1 MTHLAGSQAGRSY
14 LRSEVEQE
22 LQTIFSRSKS
32 TAEAYGPDFSRLW
45 NLASHHV
52 QGGKLVRPLLLLE
65 TYDALRRSEE
75 STPRFRSSSQ
85 VLPRGGHAR
94 AEVVR
99 IAAAVE
105 ALHYAFL
112 LHDDVIDGDFFRRGR
127 LNLIGELAET
137 SQDESRPG
145 WARHWAQTGGILA
158 GNLLLSCAHQLFAR
172 AKLPAGLKVRLLDV
186 LEHTVFE
193 TTAGEFADVGLS
205 DGVISADLNTVL
217 AMTGRKTASYS
228 FELPLRAAVI
238 LADGSSALENRLST
252 AGSHLGLAYQL
263 QDDMISTFGDAS
275 VHGKDLYS
283 DLRKGKQTAIIC
295 FARMSGSWPLIE
307 SDFGNPDMS
316 IESAKYLSDCLRDCG
331 AEDFV
336 RGLIREQVEAFS
348 VALSGSDSEE
358 SVPAMV
364 QDVLFALSARIDGRQ
379 S

>member
-1 MTHLAGSQAGRSY
+1 MSHVAGTHAGRSD

-22 LQTIFSRSKS
+22 LQAMFSRSKA
-32 TAEAYGPDFSRLW
+32 TAEAYGPDFARLW
-45 NLASHHV
+45 NLASDHV

-65 TYDALRRSEE
+65 TYDALRRSEQ
-75 STPRFRSSSQ
+75 STPSRSRSQ
-85 VLPRGGHAR
+85 LLQRGGLAR
-94 AEVVR
+94 SEVVR

-112 LHDDVIDGDFFRRGR
+112 LHDDVIDGDFLRRGR

-137 SQDESRPG
+137 SQDEARPG
-145 WARHWAQTGGILA
+145 GARHWAQTGGILA

-172 AKLPAGLKVRLLDV
+172 ADLPAELKVRLLDL

-205 DGVISADLNTVL
+205 AGVISADLNTVL

-228 FELPLRAAVI
+228 FGLPLRAAVI
-238 LADGSSALENRLST
+238 LTDGSTALENRMST

-263 QDDMISTFGDAS
+263 QDDLLSTFGNAS

-283 DLRKGKQTAIIC
+283 DLREGKQTAIIC

-316 IESAKYLSDCLRDCG
+316 IESARYLSDCLRDCG

-336 RGLIREQVEAFS
+336 RGLIREQMEAFS
-348 VALSGSDSEE
+348 VALSGCDSDE

-364 QDVLFALSARIDGRQ
+364 QDVLFALSARIDGRP